1 MASDNSRQSGE
12 NRPLLNQRS
21 AMIFLLAVLTGIG
34 AGFLAILATN
44 PWPVAVTAGVGATA
58 AGVPFFDRI
67 VE

>member
-1 MASDNSRQSGE
+1 MASNNSRQTSE

-21 AMIFLLAVLTGIG
+21 AMIFLLAILTGIG
-34 AGFLAILATN
+34 AGFLATIATN

-58 AGVPFFDRI
+58 AGVLFFDRI